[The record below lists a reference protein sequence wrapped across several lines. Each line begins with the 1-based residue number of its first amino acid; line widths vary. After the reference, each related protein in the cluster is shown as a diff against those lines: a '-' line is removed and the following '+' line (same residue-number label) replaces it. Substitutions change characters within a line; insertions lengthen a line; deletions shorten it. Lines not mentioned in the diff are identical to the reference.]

1 MEWYVLGSLLACIIV
16 VLMAIGVPIGVTLG
30 LTSAVFLFGALG
42 PDRTLSVLGT
52 EFFEFWTN
60 YPLIAVPLFILMG
73 EFLFVG
79 GTADDIFDIASKW
92 LQGVRGGLAIV
103 TIGAGAIFGALS
115 GSSLAAVST
124 FGILALPKLLDRGYD
139 KRLAVGAV
147 ASAGGLDHLIPP
159 SILMVLYASVTEVS
173 VGKML
178 MAGFIPGMVLAG
190 AFGLVIWVWVWW
202 RPLAAPREPA
212 VTWGERFSVLR
223 KAGLPL
229 LLVLAV
235 LGSIYLGV
243 ATATEAA
250 GIGALASLGVA
261 ISRRKVTAER
271 LGQGLRHTIQTTA
284 FIMLI
289 AVGGKLLSWVLTY
302 YLIPQRLVDLLVQAQ
317 VNRWALMIG
326 FQFMYIVLGMFI
338 DPVSMIIVTMPVLV
352 PILTALH
359 FDLIWFGILLMV
371 NIEMALIT
379 PPVGFSLYII
389 KGLAPENV
397 TFNDVLSGCLIFT
410 LADVLVIAILMIF
423 PELVLWLPRRMG

>member
-1 MEWYVLGSLLACIIV
+1 MDWYVLGCLLAFIIV
-16 VLMAIGVPIGVTLG
+16 VLIVLGVPVAVSLG
-30 LTSAVFLFGALG
+30 LTSALFLLG
-42 PDRTLSVLGT
+42 ELGLDRTLAVLGT

-124 FGILALPKLLDRGYD
+124 LGILALPKLLDRGYD

-178 MAGFIPGMVLAG
+178 MAGFIPGLILAG
-190 AFGLVIWVWVWW
+190 AFGLVVWVCVWW
-202 RPLAAPREPA
+202 TPQAAPREPA
-212 VTWGERFSVLR
+212 TSWAERLGGLR
-223 KAGLPL
+223 KAGVPL
-229 LLVLAV
+229 LLLLAV
-235 LGSIYLGV
+235 RGSIYLGV

-261 ISRRKVTAER
+261 VFRRKGTSEN
-271 LGQGLRHTIQTTA
+271 LWQGLQHTVQTTA

-302 YLIPQRLVDLLVQAQ
+302 HQIPQRLVDVLVHAE
-317 VNRWALMIG
+317 VNRWVLMIA
-326 FQFMYIVLGMFI
+326 FQLMYIVLGMFI

-352 PILTALH
+352 PVLTALH
-359 FDLIWFGILLMV
+359 FDLIWFGVLLMV

-379 PPVGFSLYII
+379 PPLGFSLYIL
-389 KGLAPENV
+389 KGLAPEDV
-397 TFNDVLSGCLIFT
+397 TFNDVLAGCLIFA
-410 LADVLVIAILMIF
+410 LADLAVIAILMVF
-423 PELVLWLPRRMG
+423 PELVLWLPRTMG

>member
-1 MEWYVLGSLLACIIV
+1 MDWYVFAGLLACLVAVLIV
-16 VLMAIGVPIGVTLG
+16 LGVPVAVSLG
-30 LTSAVFLFGALG
+30 LTSALFLLG
-42 PDRTLSVLGT
+42 ELGLDRTLAVLGT

-92 LQGVRGGLAIV
+92 LQGIRGGLAIV

-124 FGILALPKLLDRGYD
+124 FGILALPKLLERGYD

-178 MAGFIPGMVLAG
+178 MAGFIPGLILAG
-190 AFGLVIWVWVWW
+190 AFGLVVWGWVWW
-202 RPLAAPREPA
+202 TPQAAPREPA
-212 VTWGERFSVLR
+212 ASWAERVGALR
-223 KAGLPL
+223 KAGVPL

-250 GIGALASLGVA
+250 GIGALASLGVTMA
-261 ISRRKVTAER
+261 RRKVTVER
-271 LGQGLRHTIQTTA
+271 LWQGLQHTVQTTA
-284 FIMLI
+284 FVMLI

-302 YLIPQRLVDLLVQAQ
+302 HQIPQRLVDVLVQAE
-317 VNRWALMIG
+317 VNRWVLMIA
-326 FQFMYIVLGMFI
+326 FQLMYIVLGMFI

-352 PILTALH
+352 PVLTALH
-359 FDLIWFGILLMV
+359 FDLIWFGVLLMV

-379 PPVGFSLYII
+379 PPVGFSLYIL
-389 KGLAPENV
+389 KGLAPEDV
-397 TFNDVLSGCLIFT
+397 TFNDVLAGCLIFA
-410 LADVLVIAILMIF
+410 LADLAVIAILMVF
-423 PELVLWLPRRMG
+423 PELVLWLPRTMG

>member
-1 MEWYVLGSLLACIIV
+1 MDWYAFAGLLACLVAVLIV
-16 VLMAIGVPIGVTLG
+16 LGVPVAVSLG
-30 LTSAVFLFGALG
+30 LTSALFLLDELG
-42 PDRTLSVLGT
+42 LDRTLAVLGT

-92 LQGVRGGLAIV
+92 LQGIRGGLAIV

-178 MAGFIPGMVLAG
+178 MAGFIPGMLLAG
-190 AFGLVIWVWVWW
+190 VFGLVVWVWVWW
-202 RPLAAPREPA
+202 MPQAAPREPA
-212 VTWGERFSVLR
+212 VSWAERLGVLR
-223 KAGLPL
+223 KAGVPL

-261 ISRRKVTAER
+261 MARRKVTAER
-271 LGQGLRHTIQTTA
+271 LWQGLQHTVQTTA

-302 YLIPQRLVDLLVQAQ
+302 HQIPQRLVDVLVQAE
-317 VNRWALMIG
+317 VNRWVLMIA
-326 FQFMYIVLGMFI
+326 FQLMYIVLGMFI

-352 PILTALH
+352 PVLTALH

-379 PPVGFSLYII
+379 PPVGFSIYIL
-389 KGLAPENV
+389 KGLAPEDV
-397 TFNDVLSGCLIFT
+397 TFNDVLTGCLIFA
-410 LADVLVIAILMIF
+410 LADLAVIAILMVF
-423 PELVLWLPRRMG
+423 PELVLWLPRTMG

>member
-1 MEWYVLGSLLACIIV
+1 MDWYVLGGLLAFIIV
-16 VLMAIGVPIGVTLG
+16 VLMATGVPIGVTLG

-42 PDRTLSVLGT
+42 WDRTLSVLGT

-178 MAGFIPGMVLAG
+178 MAGFIPGMILAG
-190 AFGLVIWVWVWW
+190 AFGLVIWGWVWW
-202 RPLAAPREPA
+202 KPQAAPREPA
-212 VTWGERFSVLR
+212 VSWGERLSVLG
-223 KAGLPL
+223 KAGVPL

-261 ISRRKVTAER
+261 VFRRKVTSEN
-271 LGQGLRHTIQTTA
+271 LWQGLRHTIQTTA

-317 VNRWALMIG
+317 VNRWILMIA
-326 FQFMYIVLGMFI
+326 FQLMYIVLGMFI

-352 PILTALH
+352 PILNALH

-397 TFNDVLSGCLIFT
+397 TFNDVLYGCLIFA
-410 LADVLVIAILMIF
+410 LADLLVIAILMIF

>member
-1 MEWYVLGSLLACIIV
+1 MDWYVFAGLLACLVAALIV
-16 VLMAIGVPIGVTLG
+16 LGVPVAVSLG
-30 LTSAVFLFGALG
+30 LTSALFLLG
-42 PDRTLSVLGT
+42 ELGLDRTLAVLGT

-92 LQGVRGGLAIV
+92 LQGIRGGLAIV

-124 FGILALPKLLDRGYD
+124 FGTLALPKLLDRGYD

-178 MAGFIPGMVLAG
+178 MAGFIPGMILAG
-190 AFGLVIWVWVWW
+190 AFGLVVWVWVWW
-202 RPLAAPREPA
+202 TPQAAPREPA
-212 VTWGERFSVLR
+212 TSWAERLGVLR
-223 KAGLPL
+223 KAGVPL

-261 ISRRKVTAER
+261 MARRKVTAER
-271 LGQGLRHTIQTTA
+271 LWQGLQHTVQTTA

-302 YLIPQRLVDLLVQAQ
+302 HQIPQRLVDVLVQAE
-317 VNRWALMIG
+317 VNRWVLMIA
-326 FQFMYIVLGMFI
+326 FQLMYIVLGMFI

-352 PILTALH
+352 PVLTALR

-379 PPVGFSLYII
+379 PPVGFSLYIL
-389 KGLAPENV
+389 KGLAPDNV
-397 TFNDVLSGCLIFT
+397 TFNDVLAGCLIFA
-410 LADVLVIAILMIF
+410 LADLAVIAILMVF
-423 PELVLWLPRRMG
+423 PELVLWLPRTMG

>member
-1 MEWYVLGSLLACIIV
+1 MDWYAFAGLLACLVATLIV
-16 VLMAIGVPIGVTLG
+16 LGVPVAVSLG
-30 LTSAVFLFGALG
+30 LTSALFLLG
-42 PDRTLSVLGT
+42 ELGLDRTLAVLGT

-92 LQGVRGGLAIV
+92 LQGIRGGLAVV

-124 FGILALPKLLDRGYD
+124 FGILALPKLLERGYD

-178 MAGFIPGMVLAG
+178 MAGFIPGLILAG
-190 AFGLVIWVWVWW
+190 AFGLVVWGWVWW
-202 RPLAAPREPA
+202 TPQAAPREPA
-212 VTWGERFSVLR
+212 VSWAERLGVLR
-223 KAGLPL
+223 KAGVPL

-261 ISRRKVTAER
+261 MARRKVTVER
-271 LGQGLRHTIQTTA
+271 LWQGLQHTVQTTA

-302 YLIPQRLVDLLVQAQ
+302 HQIPQRLVDVLVQAE
-317 VNRWALMIG
+317 VNRWVLMIA
-326 FQFMYIVLGMFI
+326 FQLMYIVLGMFI

-352 PILTALH
+352 PVLTALH
-359 FDLIWFGILLMV
+359 FDLIWFGVLLMV

-379 PPVGFSLYII
+379 PPVGFSLYIL
-389 KGLAPENV
+389 KGLAPEDV
-397 TFNDVLSGCLIFT
+397 TFNDVMAGCLIFA
-410 LADVLVIAILMIF
+410 LADVAVITILMVF
-423 PELVLWLPRRMG
+423 PELVLWLPRTMG

>member
-1 MEWYVLGSLLACIIV
+1 MDWYVFAGLLALVVAVLIV
-16 VLMAIGVPIGVTLG
+16 VGVPVAVSLG
-30 LTSAVFLFGALG
+30 LTSVAFLVAELG
-42 PDRTLSVLGT
+42 VDRTLAVHGT

-92 LQGVRGGLAIV
+92 LQGIRGGLAIV

-124 FGILALPKLLDRGYD
+124 FGTLALPKLLERGYD
-139 KRLAVGAV
+139 RRLAVGAV

-159 SILMVLYASVTEVS
+159 SILMVLYASITEVS

-178 MAGFIPGMVLAG
+178 MAGFIPGLILAG
-190 AFGLVIWVWVWW
+190 AFAAVVWVWVWW
-202 RPLAAPREPA
+202 QPQAAPREPA
-212 VTWGERFSVLR
+212 VSWGERVAVLR
-223 KAGLPL
+223 KAAVPL

-235 LGSIYLGV
+235 LGTIYLGV

-261 ISRRKVTAER
+261 VARRKVSAGSIWE
-271 LGQGLRHTIQTTA
+271 GLQHTVQTTA

-302 YLIPQRLVDLLVQAQ
+302 HQIPQRLVDVLVDAE
-317 VNRWALMIG
+317 VNRWLLMIA
-326 FQFMYIVLGMFI
+326 FQLMYIVLGMFI

-352 PILTALH
+352 PVLTALR

-379 PPVGFSLYII
+379 PPVGFSLYIL
-389 KGLAPENV
+389 KGLAPERV
-397 TFNDVLSGCLIFT
+397 TFNDVLGGCLIFA
-410 LADVLVIAILMIF
+410 LADLVVIGVLMAV
-423 PELVLWLPRRMG
+423 PELVLWLPRTMG

>member
-1 MEWYVLGSLLACIIV
+1 MDWYAFAGLLACLVAVLIV
-16 VLMAIGVPIGVTLG
+16 LGVPVAVSLG
-30 LTSAVFLFGALG
+30 LTSALFLLG
-42 PDRTLSVLGT
+42 ELGLDRTLAVLGT

-92 LQGVRGGLAIV
+92 LQGIRGGLAIV

-124 FGILALPKLLDRGYD
+124 FGILALPKLLERGYD

-178 MAGFIPGMVLAG
+178 MAGFIPGLILAG
-190 AFGLVIWVWVWW
+190 AFGLVVWGWVWW
-202 RPLAAPREPA
+202 TPQAAPREPA
-212 VTWGERFSVLR
+212 TSWGERLGVLR
-223 KAGLPL
+223 KAGVPL

-250 GIGALASLGVA
+250 GIGALASLGVTMA
-261 ISRRKVTAER
+261 RRKVTVER
-271 LGQGLRHTIQTTA
+271 LWQGLQHTVQTTA

-302 YLIPQRLVDLLVQAQ
+302 HQIPQRLVDVLVQAE
-317 VNRWALMIG
+317 VNRWVLMIA
-326 FQFMYIVLGMFI
+326 FQLMYIVLGMFI

-352 PILTALH
+352 PVLTALH
-359 FDLIWFGILLMV
+359 FDLIWFGVLLMV

-379 PPVGFSLYII
+379 PPLGFSLYIL
-389 KGLAPENV
+389 KGLAPEDV
-397 TFNDVLSGCLIFT
+397 TFNDVLAGCLIFA
-410 LADVLVIAILMIF
+410 LADLAVIAILMVF
-423 PELVLWLPRRMG
+423 PELVLWLPRTMG

>member
-1 MEWYVLGSLLACIIV
+1 MDWYAFAGLLACLVAVLIV
-16 VLMAIGVPIGVTLG
+16 LGVPVAVSLG
-30 LTSAVFLFGALG
+30 LTSALFLLG
-42 PDRTLSVLGT
+42 ELGLDRTLAVLGT

-92 LQGVRGGLAIV
+92 LQGIRGGLAVV

-124 FGILALPKLLDRGYD
+124 FGILALPKLLERGYD

-178 MAGFIPGMVLAG
+178 MAGFIPGLILAG
-190 AFGLVIWVWVWW
+190 AFGLVVWGWVWW
-202 RPLAAPREPA
+202 TPQAAPREPA
-212 VTWGERFSVLR
+212 VSWAERLGVLR
-223 KAGLPL
+223 KAGVPL

-250 GIGALASLGVA
+250 GIGALASLGVTMA
-261 ISRRKVTAER
+261 RRKVTVER
-271 LGQGLRHTIQTTA
+271 LWQGLQHTVQTTA

-302 YLIPQRLVDLLVQAQ
+302 HQIPQRLVDVLVQAE
-317 VNRWALMIG
+317 VNRWVLMIA
-326 FQFMYIVLGMFI
+326 FQLMYIVLGMFI

-352 PILTALH
+352 PVLTALH
-359 FDLIWFGILLMV
+359 FDLIWFGVLLMV

-379 PPVGFSLYII
+379 PPLGFSLYIL
-389 KGLAPENV
+389 KGLAPEDV
-397 TFNDVLSGCLIFT
+397 TFNDVLAGCLIFA
-410 LADVLVIAILMIF
+410 LADLAVIAILMVF
-423 PELVLWLPRRMG
+423 PELVLWLPRTMG

>member
-1 MEWYVLGSLLACIIV
+1 MEWYVFGSLLVCIIV
-16 VLMAIGVPIGVTLG
+16 ALMVVGVPIGVTLG
-30 LTSAVFLFGALG
+30 LTSTAFLFGALG
-42 PDRTLSVLGT
+42 FDRALAVLAT
-52 EFFEFWTN
+52 EIFEFWTS

-73 EFLFVG
+73 EFLFIG

-124 FGILALPKLLDRGYD
+124 FGVLALPKLLDRGYD
-139 KRLAVGAV
+139 KRLAVGSV

-178 MAGFIPGMVLAG
+178 MAGFIPGIILAG

-202 RPLAAPREPA
+202 KPEAAPREQA
-212 VTWGERFSVLR
+212 VSWGERFGVLR
-223 KAGLPL
+223 KAGVPL
-229 LLVLAV
+229 LLILAV

-261 ISRRKVTAER
+261 FARRKVTSE
-271 LGQGLRHTIQTTA
+271 LFWQGLRRTVQTTA

-302 YLIPQRLVDLLVQAQ
+302 YLIPQHLVDLLVQAQ
-317 VNRWALMIG
+317 VNRWVLMIG
-326 FQFMYIVLGMFI
+326 VQLMYILLGMFI

-352 PILTALH
+352 PILNALH

-397 TFNDVLSGCLIFT
+397 TFNDVLYGCLVFA
-410 LADVLVIAILMIF
+410 LADVLVIAILMSF
-423 PELVLWLPRRMG
+423 PELVFWLPRRMG